1 MLLPVVHKGG
11 YPVEML
17 SAAKFARTLKS
28 ADDIFVGFIEEVPEN
43 LTFTHRAAHGDQIK
57 SERNEKSER
66 VLDEL

>member
-28 ADDIFVGFIEEVPEN
+28 ADDVFVGFIEQVPADF
-43 LTFTHRAAHGDQIK
+43 TFTHWAAHGDQVK

>member
-28 ADDIFVGFIEEVPEN
+28 ADDIFVGFIEEVPAN
-43 LTFTHRAAHGDQIK
+43 LTFTHWAAHGD
-57 SERNEKSER
+57 
-66 VLDEL
+66 